1 MKNLQ
6 AKKQRAQKI
15 IPLLRQLYPDI
26 RCELDYK
33 NPIQLLAAV
42 ILSAQCTDKRVNL
55 VTPALFQKYKTAKD
69 FAQARPAEL
78 EAIIRSTGFYKNKAK
93 SIIGAFKAIE
103 EKHDGKVPQNIDD
116 LVQLPGVGRKTAN
129 VILGVAYKIA
139 SGVVVDTHVKRITNR
154 FGLTQQQDP
163 VKIEQELVQ
172 ILPQKEWIDF
182 SHLVIFHGRRL
193 CFARKPNCAVC
204 SIQKWCDYFLA
215 QVKGLK
221 E

>member
-6 AKKQRAQKI
+6 AKKQKARKI

-69 FAQARPAEL
+69 FARACPVEL
-78 EAIIRSTGFYKNKAK
+78 ETIIRSTGFYKNKAK

-103 EKHDGKVPQNIDD
+103 EKHGGEVPRNIDD
-116 LVQLPGVGRKTAN
+116 LVKLPGVGRKTAN
-129 VILGVAYKIA
+129 VILGVAYHIE

-154 FGLTQQQDP
+154 FGLTKQQDP

-172 ILPQKEWIDF
+172 ILPKEEWIDF

-193 CFARKPNCAVC
+193 CFARKPNCPQC
-204 SIQKWCDYFLA
+204 PIQKECDYFLE